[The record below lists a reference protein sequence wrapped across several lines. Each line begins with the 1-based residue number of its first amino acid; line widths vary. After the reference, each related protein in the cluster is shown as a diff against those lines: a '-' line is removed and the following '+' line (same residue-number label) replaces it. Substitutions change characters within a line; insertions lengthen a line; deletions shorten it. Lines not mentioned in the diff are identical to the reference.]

1 MIFNIKKGK
10 ATKINPKDFKSE
22 LELHQLIDNNLEE
35 LFEIRYIKD
44 EHVTDKHGRIETL
57 GIDNSNRPVVIEY
70 KKTMEKGQ
78 LAQAN
83 RYVAWI
89 KQNPDSFE
97 LLVRKNLDIKG
108 DLDFSNIRI
117 ICFAQDYNMDD
128 KCLAPV
134 LGAELWKYT
143 YYENDTLVIVREE
156 EPEQLIKSS
165 RSNSP
170 QKKITAA
177 TKGKRELRPAKTIEE
192 HFEGASKEL
201 KALFDTYNTEVLDI
215 SSDIE
220 CYTTAGEILYKT
232 SVNFIA
238 MAVQK
243 RNNRLRIIL
252 RTKDNKITDPKKLT
266 EQVPPHYSWGNMSKI
281 VYLDVK
287 DIDKKYSLADVMA
300 LTLQSYKI
308 TK

>member
-1 MIFNIKKGK
+1 MIFDIKKGK
-10 ATKINPKDFKSE
+10 AVKINTRDFKSE
-22 LELHQLIDNNLEE
+22 LELHQLIDKNLEE
-35 LFEIRYIKD
+35 IFEIRYIKD
-44 EHVTDKHGRIETL
+44 EHITDKHGRIETL
-57 GIDNSNRPVVIEY
+57 GIDSSNRPVVIEY
-70 KKTMEKGQ
+70 KKTIEKGQ

-97 LLVRKNLDIKG
+97 LLARKNIKIKG
-108 DLDFSNIRI
+108 ELDFSNIRI

-143 YYENDTLVIVREE
+143 YYENNTLVIVREE
-156 EPEQLIKSS
+156 EPEQLIKIFKKN
-165 RSNSP
+165 NSHK
-170 QKKITAA
+170 QHIA

-192 HFEGASKEL
+192 HFTGASPEL
-201 KALFDTYNTEVLDI
+201 KSLFDAYNREVLEI

-232 SVNFIA
+232 SMNFIA

-243 RNNRLRIIL
+243 KYNRLRIIL
-252 RTKDNKITDPKKLT
+252 RTKNNKITDTKKLT
-266 EQVPPHYSWGNMSKI
+266 QQVPSHFSWGNMSKI

-287 DIDKKYSLADVMA
+287 DINKKYSLADVMA